1 MRRDLCVEVKNK
13 IHIAGGSIMSTKRRI
28 RRIIILG
35 VLVLLVFAII
45 KGITSNKDKITE
57 QQISYTEFLQMI
69 DTDTIDTIEIQE
81 GSTQVTAIDEEKPD
95 IRYLSKVPN
104 MEVLTEYVQ
113 GKILEGSEISFTVK
127 ETEQSASSIISNI
140 FSFVLLLWPILLIFM
155 MINSFKRMKNTMK
168 NSPLNSE
175 SFANVFG
182 GGEKHFE
189 KATKSNVTFKDIRGL
204 DEEINEVAEIVDFIK
219 NPEKYR
225 ALGAKVP
232 KGVLLDGAPGTGKT
246 LLAKAIAGEADI
258 SFIAT
263 SGSSFVEKYV
273 GVGASRVRALFEEA
287 RKNAPCIIFIDEI
300 DAVGAKRDDGG
311 GYSEHNQ
318 TLEQLLAEMDG
329 FTERTNIVVIA
340 ATNRLSSLDP
350 ALIRPGRFDRK
361 ITVHLPDRKGREE
374 ILKLHGANKPFD
386 ETVRFDKVAYNT
398 AGFSGASLEN
408 LLNEAALVAA
418 RKSKKAISDEDIN
431 EAMMKI
437 QVGLKKSGRV
447 ISEKERRLT
456 AVHEA
461 GHAIV
466 SLFLE
471 TQANLKEVC
480 IIPRGSAG
488 GYTLHDTVEDKNYI
502 SKTELNERLVCL
514 LGGKAAEAV
523 VLGDIS
529 TGPSNDLKVATE
541 TAREMIIYYGM
552 DDEIGPISFAGAS
565 STELGIFGTET
576 MSVIGNKI
584 AEMVKKAENDAK
596 DLITKHRELLD
607 QLVARLLEQ
616 ETVSGEEIEAMFKA
630 YQK

>member
-1 MRRDLCVEVKNK
+1 MNAR
-13 IHIAGGSIMSTKRRI
+13 RRI
-28 RRIIILG
+28 RRILILG
-35 VLVLLVFAII
+35 LLLVTIVGLV
-45 KGITSNKDKITE
+45 KLITSDHDKITD
-57 QQISYTEFLQMI
+57 QQISYAELLQMI
-69 DTDTIDTIEIQE
+69 DTGTVDTVEIQE
-81 GSTQVTAIDEEKPD
+81 GTTRVTATDNEKPE
-95 IRYLSKVPN
+95 IRYIIKVPN
-104 MEVLTEYVQ
+104 QEVFTEYVQ
-113 GKILEGSEISFTVK
+113 GKILEGTEIGFNVT
-127 ETEQSASSIISNI
+127 EIEQSAGTVISSIL
-140 FSFVLLLWPILLIFM
+140 SFIMLLWPFLMLLMLF
-155 MINSFKRMKNTMK
+155 SSLKRMRRNMSGNNTPPMGG
-168 NSPLNSE
+168 E
-175 SFANVFG
+175 SFANIFG
-182 GGEKHFE
+182 NGEKHFE

-204 DEEINEVAEIVDFIK
+204 DEEIKEVAEIVDFIK
-219 NPEKYR
+219 NPGKYT
-225 ALGAKVP
+225 ALGANVP
-232 KGVLLDGAPGTGKT
+232 KGILLDGAPGTGKT
-246 LLAKAIAGEADI
+246 LLAKAIAGEANI
-258 SFIAT
+258 HFIET
-263 SGSSFVEKYV
+263 TGSSFVEKYV

-287 RKNAPCIIFIDEI
+287 RKHAPCIIFIDEI
-300 DAVGAKRDDGG
+300 DAVGARRDDGG

-329 FTERTNIVVIA
+329 FTGRSGIIVIA

-386 ETVRFDKVAYNT
+386 ETVDFKKVAYNT

-418 RKSKKAISDEDIN
+418 RKSKAMISNEDIN
-431 EAMMKI
+431 EALMKI

-456 AVHEA
+456 AVHES
-461 GHAIV
+461 GHALV

-502 SKTELNERLVCL
+502 SKKELSERLICL
-514 LGGKAAEAV
+514 LAGKAAEAL

-552 DDEIGPISFAGAS
+552 DDDIGPISFAGSS

-576 MSVIGNKI
+576 MSIIGKKI
-584 AEMVKKAENDAK
+584 AEMVKDAESKAK
-596 DLITKHRELLD
+596 DLITEHRNLLD
-607 QLVARLLEQ
+607 DLVAKLLEQ
-616 ETVSGEEIEAMFKA
+616 ETVSGEEIETMFKA
-630 YQK
+630 YKANQE

>member
-1 MRRDLCVEVKNK
+1 MR
-13 IHIAGGSIMSTKRRI
+13 TKRRI
-28 RRIIILG
+28 TRILILG
-35 VLVLLVFAII
+35 ILFVLIFALV
-45 KGITSNKDKITE
+45 KGIISNKDKITD
-57 QQISYTEFLQMI
+57 QQISYTEFLQLI
-69 DTDTIDTIEIQE
+69 DNDTIDTIEMQD
-81 GSTQVTAIDEEKPD
+81 GSTIVIATDTEKPD
-95 IRYLSKVPN
+95 IRYKSKVPN

-113 GKILEGSEISFTVK
+113 GKILEGSKISLTVK
-127 ETEQSASSIISNI
+127 ETEQDAGSVISNI
-140 FSFVLLLWPILLIFM
+140 FSFILLLWPLI
-155 MINSFKRMKNTMK
+155 MIIFLFQSFKRFRNNMK
-168 NSPLNSE
+168 NSPMNSE
-175 SFANVFG
+175 SFASVFG

-204 DEEINEVAEIVDFIK
+204 DEEIHEVAEIVDFIK

-273 GVGASRVRALFEEA
+273 GVGASRVRSLFEEA

-418 RKSKKAISDEDIN
+418 RKSKKTISDEDIN

-456 AVHEA
+456 AVHES
-461 GHAIV
+461 GHALV

-502 SKTELNERLVCL
+502 SKTELRERLTCL
-514 LGGKAAEAV
+514 LGGKAAESV

-565 STELGIFGTET
+565 STELGIFGTDT

-584 AEMVKKAENDAK
+584 AEMVKKAENEAK
-596 DLITKHRELLD
+596 DLITKHRVLLD
-607 QLVARLLEQ
+607 SLVDMLLEK
-616 ETVSGEEIEAMFKA
+616 ETVSGEEIEAMYKA
-630 YQK
+630 YLANQE

>member
-1 MRRDLCVEVKNK
+1 
-13 IHIAGGSIMSTKRRI
+13 MSTKRRI
-28 RRIIILG
+28 RRI
-35 VLVLLVFAII
+35 LVL
-45 KGITSNKDKITE
+45 GILILAVIAVIRFIGNDKDKIVD

-69 DTDTIDTIEIQE
+69 DSGTIDTIEMNE
-81 GSTQVTAIDEEKPD
+81 GSTQITAFDNENTG

-104 MEVLTEYVQ
+104 IEVITEYVQ
-113 GKILEGSEISFTVK
+113 GKILEGSEINFAVK
-127 ETEQSASSIISNI
+127 AAEQSGANVISNI
-140 FSFVLLLWPILLIFM
+140 LSFILMLWPLFLIFM
-155 MINSFKRMKNTMK
+155 LFSSLNRMRKHMG
-168 NSPLNSE
+168 NSPMGGGE

-189 KATKSNVTFKDIRGL
+189 KATKSNVTFKDIKGL
-204 DEEINEVAEIVDFIK
+204 DEEIKEVAEIVDFMK
-219 NPEKYR
+219 NPDKYR
-225 ALGAKVP
+225 ALGAKIP

-273 GVGASRVRALFEEA
+273 GVGASRVRSLFEEA
-287 RKNAPCIIFIDEI
+287 RKHAPCIIFIDEI

-386 ETVRFDKVAYNT
+386 ETVQFSKVAYNT

-418 RKSKKAISDEDIN
+418 RKSKKTISEEDIN

-437 QVGLKKSGRV
+437 QVGLRKSGRV

-471 TQANLKEVC
+471 TQSNLKEVC

-502 SKTELNERLVCL
+502 TKTELKERLVCL

-565 STELGIFGTET
+565 STDLGIFGTDT

-584 AEMVKKAENDAK
+584 TEMVKKAETEAK
-596 DLITKHRELLD
+596 DLITKNRELLD
-607 QLVARLLEQ
+607 ELVEKLLEK
-616 ETVSGEEIEAMFKA
+616 ETVSGEEIEAMYEA

>member
-1 MRRDLCVEVKNK
+1 MT
-13 IHIAGGSIMSTKRRI
+13 TKRRI
-28 RRIIILG
+28 KRILILG
-35 VLVLLVFAII
+35 VLILLIFAII
-45 KGITSNKDKITE
+45 KGVTSNKDKITD
-57 QQISYTEFLQMI
+57 QQISYTEFIQLI
-69 DTDTIDTIEIQE
+69 DNNTIDTIEMQD
-81 GSTQVTAIDEEKPD
+81 GSTIVIATDTEKPD
-95 IRYLSKVPN
+95 IRYKSKVPN

-113 GKILEGSEISFTVK
+113 GKILEGSKISLSVK
-127 ETEQSASSIISNI
+127 ETEKDAGSVISNI
-140 FSFVLLLWPILLIFM
+140 LSFILLLWPIFM
-155 MINSFKRMKNTMK
+155 ILFLFHSFKRFRNNMK
-168 NSPLNSE
+168 NSPMNSE

-204 DEEINEVAEIVDFIK
+204 DEEIHEVAEIVDFIK

-273 GVGASRVRALFEEA
+273 GVGASRVRSLFEEA

-386 ETVRFDKVAYNT
+386 ETVKFDKVAYNT

-418 RKSKKAISDEDIN
+418 RKSKKTISDEDIN

-456 AVHEA
+456 AVHES
-461 GHAIV
+461 GHALV

-488 GYTLHDTVEDKNYI
+488 GYTLHDTVEDKNYV
-502 SKTELNERLVCL
+502 SKTELKERLTCL
-514 LGGKAAEAV
+514 LGGKAAESV

-596 DLITKHRELLD
+596 DLITKHRVLLD
-607 QLVARLLEQ
+607 ELVDLLLEK
-616 ETVSGEEIEAMFKA
+616 ETVSGEEIEAMYKA
-630 YQK
+630 YMTNQE

>member
-1 MRRDLCVEVKNK
+1 MRAR
-13 IHIAGGSIMSTKRRI
+13 RRI
-28 RRIIILG
+28 RRILILG
-35 VLVLLVFAII
+35 LLLVVVFGVV
-45 KGITSNKDKITE
+45 KLITSDKNKITD
-57 QQISYTEFLQMI
+57 QQISYTELLQMI

-81 GSTQVTAIDEEKPD
+81 GSTKVTATDNEKND
-95 IRYLSKVPN
+95 VRFIAKIPN
-104 MEVLTEYVQ
+104 QEVFTEYVQ
-113 GKILEGSEISFTVK
+113 SKILEGSKIGFNVK
-127 ETEQSASSIISNI
+127 ETEQSAGNVISNI
-140 FSFVLLLWPILLIFM
+140 LSFVLMLWPFLMLILL
-155 MINSFKRMKNTMK
+155 FKSLKRFKKNMSG
-168 NSPLNSE
+168 NMPPMGGE
-175 SFANVFG
+175 SFANIFG

-204 DEEINEVAEIVDFIK
+204 DEEIKEVAEIVDFIK

-225 ALGAKVP
+225 ALGANVP

-258 SFIAT
+258 HFIET
-263 SGSSFVEKYV
+263 TGSSFVEKYV
-273 GVGASRVRALFEEA
+273 GVGASRVRTLFEEA
-287 RKNAPCIIFIDEI
+287 RKHAPCIIFIDEI

-329 FTERTNIVVIA
+329 FTERTGIVVIA

-374 ILKLHGANKPFD
+374 ILKLHGGNKPFD
-386 ETVRFDKVAYNT
+386 ESVDFKKVAYNT

-418 RKSKKAISDEDIN
+418 RKSKSMISDEDIN
-431 EAMMKI
+431 EALMKI

-456 AVHEA
+456 AVHES
-461 GHAIV
+461 GHALV

-502 SKTELNERLVCL
+502 SKKELTERLVCL
-514 LGGKAAEAV
+514 LGGKAAESL

-565 STELGIFGTET
+565 STDLGIFGTDT

-584 AEMVKKAENDAK
+584 AEMVKKAEKDAK
-596 DLITKHRELLD
+596 DLITTHRVLLDELVELL
-607 QLVARLLEQ
+607 LER
-616 ETVSGEEIEAMFKA
+616 ETVSGEEIESMYKA
-630 YQK
+630 YMANQE

>member
-1 MRRDLCVEVKNK
+1 MNK
-13 IHIAGGSIMSTKRRI
+13 KRRI
-28 RRIIILG
+28 KRIIILG
-35 VLVLLVFAII
+35 VLILIVVAAVKAIV
-45 KGITSNKDKITE
+45 GTPDKITE
-57 QQISYTEFLQMI
+57 QQISYTELLQMI
-69 DTDTIDTIEIQE
+69 DTNTIDTIEIQE
-81 GSTQVTAIDEEKPD
+81 GSTEITATDTEKPD
-95 IRYLSKVPN
+95 TRYLSKVPN
-104 MEVLTEYVQ
+104 IEVLTEYVQ

-127 ETEQSASSIISNI
+127 ETEQNAGNVISNI
-140 FSFVLLLWPILLIFM
+140 LSFVLLLWPIFLIFM
-155 MINSFKRMKNTMK
+155 LFNSFKRLKRSMGNPPMGGG
-168 NSPLNSE
+168 E

-204 DEEINEVAEIVDFIK
+204 DEEIKEVAEIVDFIK

-273 GVGASRVRALFEEA
+273 GVGASRVRSLFEEA

-374 ILKLHGANKPFD
+374 ILKLHGTNKPFD
-386 ETVRFDKVAYNT
+386 ETVSFSKVAYNT

-418 RKSKKAISDEDIN
+418 RKSKKMISDEDIN

-502 SKTELNERLVCL
+502 SKTELSERLVCL

-584 AEMVKKAENDAK
+584 AEMVKKAESEAK
-596 DLITKHRELLD
+596 DLINKHRKLLD
-607 QLVARLLEQ
+607 QLVTKLLEQ
-616 ETVSGEEIEAMFKA
+616 ETVSGEEIEAMYEA
-630 YQK
+630 YKK

>member
-1 MRRDLCVEVKNK
+1 M
-13 IHIAGGSIMSTKRRI
+13 
-28 RRIIILG
+28 
-35 VLVLLVFAII
+35 
-45 KGITSNKDKITE
+45 
-57 QQISYTEFLQMI
+57 
-69 DTDTIDTIEIQE
+69 
-81 GSTQVTAIDEEKPD
+81 
-95 IRYLSKVPN
+95 
-104 MEVLTEYVQ
+104 
-113 GKILEGSEISFTVK
+113 
-127 ETEQSASSIISNI
+127 
-140 FSFVLLLWPILLIFM
+140 LWPILLIIM
-155 MINSFKRMKNTMK
+155 MFNSFKRLKKNMG
-168 NSPLNSE
+168 NSPFGNSE

-182 GGEKHFE
+182 GGDKHFE

-204 DEEINEVAEIVDFIK
+204 DEEINEVTEIVDFIK

-258 SFIAT
+258 SFIST
-263 SGSSFVEKYV
+263 SSSSFVEKYV
-273 GVGASRVRALFEEA
+273 GVGASRVRSLFEEA

-300 DAVGAKRDDGG
+300 DAVGAKRDDSA

-318 TLEQLLAEMDG
+318 TLEQLLTEMDG

-418 RKSKKAISDEDIN
+418 RKSKKMISEEDIN

-437 QVGLKKSGRV
+437 QVGLKKAGRI
-447 ISEKERRLT
+447 ISEKEKRLT

-502 SKTELNERLVCL
+502 SKKELSERLVCL
-514 LGGKAAEAV
+514 LGGKAAEAI

-552 DDEIGPISFAGAS
+552 DDDIGPISFAGAS
-565 STELGIFGTET
+565 STDLGIFGTET

-584 AEMVKKAENDAK
+584 AEMVKNAEKEAK
-596 DLITKHRELLD
+596 DLITTHRELLD
-607 QLVARLLEQ
+607 ELVAKLLEQ
-616 ETVSGEEIEAMFKA
+616 ETVSGEEIEAMYKA

>member
-1 MRRDLCVEVKNK
+1 MR
-13 IHIAGGSIMSTKRRI
+13 AKRRI
-28 RRIIILG
+28 RRILILG
-35 VLVLLVFAII
+35 LLVALVVGGI
-45 KGITSNKDKITE
+45 KLILSDKDKITD
-57 QQISYTEFLQMI
+57 QQISYTELLQMI
-69 DTDTIDTIEIQE
+69 DTGTIDTIEIQE
-81 GSTQVTAIDEEKPD
+81 SSTQITATDNEKPD
-95 IRYLSKVPN
+95 IRYLIKIPN
-104 MEVLTEYVQ
+104 IEVFTEYVQ
-113 GKILEGSEISFTVK
+113 GKILEGSKIGFNVK
-127 ETEQSASSIISNI
+127 PTEQSAGTVISNI
-140 FSFVLLLWPILLIFM
+140 LSIVLMLWPIFMLLLLF
-155 MINSFKRMKNTMK
+155 NSFKRFKRNMSNNMPPM
-168 NSPLNSE
+168 NGE
-175 SFANVFG
+175 SFANIFG

-189 KATKSNVTFKDIRGL
+189 KATKSDVTFKDIRGL
-204 DEEINEVAEIVDFIK
+204 DEEIKEVSEIVDFIK

-225 ALGAKVP
+225 ALGANIP
-232 KGVLLDGAPGTGKT
+232 RGVLLDGAPGTGKT

-258 SFIAT
+258 HFIET
-263 SGSSFVEKYV
+263 TGSSFVEKYV
-273 GVGASRVRALFEEA
+273 GVGASRVRTLFEEA
-287 RKNAPCIIFIDEI
+287 RKHAPCIIFIDEI

-329 FTERTNIVVIA
+329 FTDRSGIVVIA

-386 ETVRFDKVAYNT
+386 ETVKFDKVAYNT

-418 RKSKKAISDEDIN
+418 RKCKKMISEEDIN
-431 EAMMKI
+431 EALMKI

-456 AVHEA
+456 AVHES
-461 GHAIV
+461 GHALV
-466 SLFLE
+466 SLFLK

-502 SKTELNERLVCL
+502 SKTELTERLVCL
-514 LGGKAAEAV
+514 LGGKAAESV

-565 STELGIFGTET
+565 STDLGIFGTET
-576 MSVIGNKI
+576 MSVVGNKI

-596 DLITKHRELLD
+596 DLITKHRQLLD
-607 QLVARLLEQ
+607 DIVELLLEQ
-616 ETVSGEEIEAMFKA
+616 ETVSGEEIDAMFKA
-630 YQK
+630 YMSNQE

>member
-1 MRRDLCVEVKNK
+1 MRAR
-13 IHIAGGSIMSTKRRI
+13 RRI
-28 RRIIILG
+28 RRILILG
-35 VLVLLVFAII
+35 LLLVVVFGVV
-45 KGITSNKDKITE
+45 KLITSDKDKITD
-57 QQISYTEFLQMI
+57 QQISYTELLQMI
-69 DTDTIDTIEIQE
+69 DTNTIDTIEIQE
-81 GSTQVTAIDEEKPD
+81 GSTKITATDNEKPD
-95 IRYLSKVPN
+95 IRYLIKIPN
-104 MEVLTEYVQ
+104 IEVFTEYVQ
-113 GKILEGSEISFTVK
+113 GKILDGSQIGFNVK
-127 ETEQSASSIISNI
+127 ETEQDAGSVISNI
-140 FSFVLLLWPILLIFM
+140 LSFVLMLWPILMLFM
-155 MINSFKRMKNTMK
+155 LFQSFKRFKRNMNNM
-168 NSPLNSE
+168 PPMGGGE
-175 SFANVFG
+175 FANIFG

-204 DEEINEVAEIVDFIK
+204 DEEIKEVSEIVDFIK

-225 ALGAKVP
+225 ALGATVP
-232 KGVLLDGAPGTGKT
+232 RGVLLDGTPGTGKT

-258 SFIAT
+258 HFIET
-263 SGSSFVEKYV
+263 TGSSFVEKYV
-273 GVGASRVRALFEEA
+273 GVGASRVRTLFEEA
-287 RKNAPCIIFIDEI
+287 RKHAPCIIFIDEI

-329 FTERTNIVVIA
+329 FTDRTGIVVIA

-386 ETVRFDKVAYNT
+386 ETVRFDKIAYNT

-418 RKSKKAISDEDIN
+418 RKSKKKISEEDIY
-431 EAMMKI
+431 EALMKI

-447 ISEKERRLT
+447 ISEKARRLT
-456 AVHEA
+456 AVHES
-461 GHAIV
+461 GHALV

-488 GYTLHDTVEDKNYI
+488 GYTLHNTVEDKNYI
-502 SKTELNERLVCL
+502 SKTELSERLVCL
-514 LGGKAAEAV
+514 LGGKAAEAL

-552 DDEIGPISFAGAS
+552 DDDIGPISFAGAS
-565 STELGIFGTET
+565 STELGIFGTDT
-576 MSVIGNKI
+576 MSVVGNKI
-584 AEMVKKAENDAK
+584 AEMVKKAETQAK
-596 DLITKHRELLD
+596 DLITKHRVLLD
-607 QLVARLLEQ
+607 TLVETLLEQ
-616 ETVSGEEIEAMFKA
+616 ETVSGEEIEAMYKA
-630 YQK
+630 YMANQE

>member
-1 MRRDLCVEVKNK
+1 MNAR
-13 IHIAGGSIMSTKRRI
+13 RRI
-28 RRIIILG
+28 RRILILG
-35 VLVLLVFAII
+35 LLLVTIVGLV
-45 KGITSNKDKITE
+45 KLITSDHDKITD
-57 QQISYTEFLQMI
+57 QQISYAELLQMI
-69 DTDTIDTIEIQE
+69 DTGTVDTVEIQE
-81 GSTQVTAIDEEKPD
+81 GTTRVTATDNEKPE
-95 IRYLSKVPN
+95 IRYIIKVPN
-104 MEVLTEYVQ
+104 QEVFTEYVQ
-113 GKILEGSEISFTVK
+113 GKILEGTEIGFNVT
-127 ETEQSASSIISNI
+127 EIEQSAGTVISSIL
-140 FSFVLLLWPILLIFM
+140 SFIMLLWPFLMLLMLF
-155 MINSFKRMKNTMK
+155 SSLKRMRRNMSGNNTPPMGG
-168 NSPLNSE
+168 E
-175 SFANVFG
+175 SFANIFG
-182 GGEKHFE
+182 NGEKHFE

-204 DEEINEVAEIVDFIK
+204 DEEIKEVAEIVDFIK
-219 NPEKYR
+219 NPGKYT
-225 ALGAKVP
+225 ALGANVP

-246 LLAKAIAGEADI
+246 LLAKAIAGEANI
-258 SFIAT
+258 HFIET
-263 SGSSFVEKYV
+263 TGSSFVEKYV

-287 RKNAPCIIFIDEI
+287 RKHAPCIIFIDEI
-300 DAVGAKRDDGG
+300 DAVGARRDDGG

-329 FTERTNIVVIA
+329 FTGRSGIIVIA

-386 ETVRFDKVAYNT
+386 ETVDFKKVAYNT

-418 RKSKKAISDEDIN
+418 RKSKAMISNEDIN
-431 EAMMKI
+431 EALMKI

-456 AVHEA
+456 AVHES
-461 GHAIV
+461 GHALV

-502 SKTELNERLVCL
+502 SKKELSERLVCL
-514 LGGKAAEAV
+514 LAGKAAEAL

-552 DDEIGPISFAGAS
+552 DDDIGPISFAGSS
-565 STELGIFGTET
+565 STELGIFGTDT
-576 MSVIGNKI
+576 MSIIGKKI
-584 AEMVKKAENDAK
+584 AEMVKDAESKAK
-596 DLITKHRELLD
+596 DLITEHRNLLD
-607 QLVARLLEQ
+607 DLVAKLLEQ
-616 ETVSGEEIEAMFKA
+616 ETVSGEEIETMFKA
-630 YQK
+630 YKANQE

>member
-1 MRRDLCVEVKNK
+1 MR
-13 IHIAGGSIMSTKRRI
+13 TKRRI
-28 RRIIILG
+28 KRILILG
-35 VLVLLVFAII
+35 IIFVLAFAII
-45 KGITSNKDKITE
+45 KGVISNKDKITE
-57 QQISYTEFLQMI
+57 ETISYTELLQMI
-69 DTDTIDTIEIQE
+69 DTNTIDTIEIQE
-81 GSTQVTAIDEEKPD
+81 GSTKVTAIDNEKPD
-95 IRYLSKVPN
+95 IRYLIKVPN
-104 MEVLTEYVQ
+104 QEVFTEYIQ
-113 GKILEGSEISFTVK
+113 SKILDGSKIGFTVK
-127 ETEQSASSIISNI
+127 DSQQDTASIISSI
-140 FSFVLLLWPILLIFM
+140 LSFILMLWPVLMFFLLFK
-155 MINSFKRMKNTMK
+155 SFKRFKKSMGNNTPPM
-168 NSPLNSE
+168 SGE
-175 SFANVFG
+175 SFANIFA

-189 KATKSNVTFKDIRGL
+189 KATKSNVTFRDIRGL
-204 DEEINEVAEIVDFIK
+204 DEEIKEVAEIVDFIK

-225 ALGAKVP
+225 ALGANVP

-258 SFIAT
+258 HFIET
-263 SGSSFVEKYV
+263 TGSSFVEKYV
-273 GVGASRVRALFEEA
+273 GVGASRVRTLFEEA
-287 RKNAPCIIFIDEI
+287 RKHAPCIIFIDEI

-318 TLEQLLAEMDG
+318 TLEQLLSEMDG
-329 FTERTNIVVIA
+329 FTDRSGIIVIA

-386 ETVRFDKVAYNT
+386 ETVKFDKVAYNT

-418 RKSKKAISDEDIN
+418 RKSKRTISEEDIN
-431 EAMMKI
+431 EALMKI

-456 AVHEA
+456 AVHES
-461 GHAIV
+461 GHALV

-502 SKTELNERLVCL
+502 SKTELKERLVCL
-514 LGGKAAEAV
+514 LGGKAAESI

-565 STELGIFGTET
+565 STELGIFGTDT
-576 MSVIGNKI
+576 MSVVGNKI

-596 DLITKHRELLD
+596 DLITKHRKLLD
-607 QLVARLLEQ
+607 ELVAILLEQ
-616 ETVSGEEIEAMFKA
+616 ETVSGEEIEAIYKA
-630 YQK
+630 YMANQE

>member
-1 MRRDLCVEVKNK
+1 
-13 IHIAGGSIMSTKRRI
+13 MSTKRRI
-28 RRIIILG
+28 TRIIILG
-35 VLVLLVFAII
+35 IVLIAICSFI
-45 KGITSNKDKITE
+45 KIATNNKE
-57 QQISYTEFLQMI
+57 QVKKVQISYTELLQKI
-69 DTDTIDTIEIQE
+69 DSGTIDTIEISE
-81 GSTQVTAIDEEKPD
+81 SSTQIMATNSEDPNVHYI
-95 IRYLSKVPN
+95 SKVPSISI
-104 MEVLTEYVQ
+104 LTEHLQ
-113 GKILEGSEISFTVK
+113 KKILDGSNINLTVK
-127 ETEQSASSIISNI
+127 SAENTGIDIFSNILSII
-140 FSFVLLLWPILLIFM
+140 LMLWPFMLIFM
-155 MINSFKRMKNTMK
+155 AFNSFKRMKRDLRNIPPIGG
-168 NSPLNSE
+168 NE
-175 SFANVFG
+175 AFANIFG

-189 KATKSNVTFKDIRGL
+189 KASKSNVTFKDVKGL
-204 DEEINEVAEIVDFIK
+204 DEEIKEVSEIVDFIK
-219 NPEKYR
+219 NPRKYR

-232 KGVLLDGAPGTGKT
+232 KGILLDGEPGTGKT
-246 LLAKAIAGEADI
+246 LLAKAMAGEADI
-258 SFIAT
+258 NFIST

-273 GVGASRVRALFEEA
+273 GVGASRVRSLFEEA

-300 DAVGAKRDDGG
+300 DAVGAKRDDSGG
-311 GYSEHNQ
+311 TSEHNQ

-329 FTERTNIVVIA
+329 FTERTNIIVIA

-361 ITVHLPDRKGREE
+361 ITIHLPDRKGREE

-386 ETVRFDKVAYNT
+386 ESVRFDKVAYNT

-408 LLNEAALVAA
+408 LLNEAAIVAA
-418 RKSKKAISDEDIN
+418 RKSKEVISEEDIT
-431 EAMMKI
+431 EAMMRI
-437 QVGLKKSGRV
+437 QVGLKKSGRL
-447 ISEKERRLT
+447 ISEKEKRLT

-502 SKTELNERLVCL
+502 TKTELKERLICL
-514 LGGKAAEAV
+514 LGGKAAEAI

-565 STELGIFGTET
+565 QTELGIFGSAT
-576 MSVIGNKI
+576 MSGIGNKI
-584 AEMVKKAENDAK
+584 ADLVKEAESNAK
-596 DLITKHRELLD
+596 DIINDHRELLD
-607 QLVARLLEQ
+607 ELVEKLLEQ
-616 ETVSGEEIEAMFKA
+616 ETVSGEEIEAMLKKH
-630 YQK
+630 QK

>member
-1 MRRDLCVEVKNK
+1 MR
-13 IHIAGGSIMSTKRRI
+13 AKRRI
-28 RRIIILG
+28 KRIIILG
-35 VLVLLVFAII
+35 VLVLLVFAIV
-45 KGITSNKDKITE
+45 KGVTSSKEKITE

-69 DTDTIDTIEIQE
+69 DSDTIDTIEMQE
-81 GSTQVTAIDEEKPD
+81 SSTQVTAIDDENPN
-95 IRYLSKVPN
+95 IHYLSKVPN
-104 MEVLTEYVQ
+104 IEVFTEYVQ
-113 GKILEGSEISFTVK
+113 GKILEGSEISFNIK
-127 ETEQSASSIISNI
+127 ATEQSTSSIISNI
-140 FSFVLLLWPILLIFM
+140 LSVILMLWPILLIIM
-155 MINSFKRMKNTMK
+155 MFNSFKRLKKNMG
-168 NSPLNSE
+168 NSPFGNSE

-182 GGEKHFE
+182 GGDKHFE

-258 SFIAT
+258 SFIST

-273 GVGASRVRALFEEA
+273 GVGASRVRSLFEEA

-300 DAVGAKRDDGG
+300 DAVGAKRDDSA

-318 TLEQLLAEMDG
+318 TLEQLLTEMDG

-361 ITVHLPDRKGREE
+361 IIVHLPDRKGREE

-386 ETVRFDKVAYNT
+386 ETVKFDKVAYNT

-418 RKSKKAISDEDIN
+418 RKSKKMISEEDIN

-437 QVGLKKSGRV
+437 QVGLKKAGRI
-447 ISEKERRLT
+447 ISEKEKRLT

-502 SKTELNERLVCL
+502 SKKELSERLVCL
-514 LGGKAAEAV
+514 LGGKAAEAI

-552 DDEIGPISFAGAS
+552 DDDIGPISFAGAS
-565 STELGIFGTET
+565 STDLGIFGTET

-584 AEMVKKAENDAK
+584 AEMVKNAEKEAK
-596 DLITKHRELLD
+596 DLITTHRELLD
-607 QLVARLLEQ
+607 ELVARLLEQ
-616 ETVSGEEIEAMFKA
+616 ETVSGEEIEAMYKA

>member
-1 MRRDLCVEVKNK
+1 
-13 IHIAGGSIMSTKRRI
+13 MSTKRRI

-502 SKTELNERLVCL
+502 SKTELNERLICL

>member
-1 MRRDLCVEVKNK
+1 
-13 IHIAGGSIMSTKRRI
+13 MSTKRRI

-35 VLVLLVFAII
+35 VLLFAIFAVI
-45 KGITSNKDKITE
+45 KTTTGNKEKITE
-57 QQISYTEFLQMI
+57 VNISYTELLQAI
-69 DTDTIDTIEIQE
+69 DSQTIDTIEFQE
-81 GSTQVTAIDEEKPD
+81 GSTRVTASDSEN
-95 IRYLSKVPN
+95 PN
-104 MEVLTEYVQ
+104 THYIAKIPNTVVLTEYVQ
-113 GKILEGSEISFTVK
+113 EKILDGSEITFSVK
-127 ETEQSASSIISNI
+127 DTEKSSASVISDI
-140 FSFVLLLWPILLIFM
+140 LSFILMLWPILMIFM
-155 MINSFKRMKNTMK
+155 LFNSMKRIKKNMSQ
-168 NSPLNSE
+168 NGQMGNGE
-175 SFANVFG
+175 SFAGIFG
-182 GGEKHFE
+182 SGEKHFE
-189 KATKSNVTFKDIRGL
+189 KATKSDVTFKDIKGL
-204 DEEINEVAEIVDFIK
+204 DEEIKEVAEIVDFMK

-232 KGVLLDGAPGTGKT
+232 KGVLLDGEPGTGKT
-246 LLAKAIAGEADI
+246 LLAKAIAGEAGI
-258 SFIAT
+258 YFIAT
-263 SGSSFVEKYV
+263 SGSTFVEKYV
-273 GVGASRVRALFEEA
+273 GVGASRVRQLFDEA
-287 RKNAPCIIFIDEI
+287 RKKAPCIIFIDEI

-329 FTERTNIVVIA
+329 FTERSGIVVIA

-386 ETVRFDKVAYNT
+386 ETVKFDKVAYNT

-418 RKSKKAISDEDIN
+418 RKSKKVISEEDIN

-437 QVGLKKSGRV
+437 QVGLRKSGRV
-447 ISEKERRLT
+447 ISEKEKRLT

-461 GHAIV
+461 GHAVV

-488 GYTLHDTVEDKNYI
+488 GYTLHDTVEDKNYV
-502 SKTELNERLVCL
+502 SKKELTERLTCL
-514 LGGKAAEAV
+514 LGGKAAEAI

-552 DDEIGPISFAGAS
+552 DDDIGPISFAGAS
-565 STELGIFGTET
+565 TNELNIFGSST
-576 MSVIGNKI
+576 MSEIGNKI
-584 AEMVKKAENDAK
+584 TQMIKNAESSAQKIIND
-596 DLITKHRELLD
+596 HREFLD
-607 QLVARLLEQ
+607 ILVEKLLEQ
-616 ETVSGEEIEAMFKA
+616 ETVSGEEIEEMFASYIDNK
-630 YQK
+630 

>member
-1 MRRDLCVEVKNK
+1 MARKK
-13 IHIAGGSIMSTKRRI
+13 
-28 RRIIILG
+28 RRIIIILAITIITITI
-35 VLVLLVFAII
+35 FAIF
-45 KGITSNKDKITE
+45 KFGVNGTPKITE
-57 QQISYTEFLQMI
+57 EQISYTGFLQMI
-69 DTDTIDTIEIQE
+69 EDKKIDTLEMAENSSIISGFDQ
-81 GSTQVTAIDEEKPD
+81 DKPELV
-95 IRYLSKVPN
+95 YKSKIPS
-104 MEVLTEYVQ
+104 MDVLTEYIQ
-113 GKILEGSEISFTVK
+113 NESLEGNEITFTVLEEKNNISF
-127 ETEQSASSIISNI
+127 
-140 FSFVLLLWPILLIFM
+140 LDILLDLFPLIWLTLSIVFFVK
-155 MINSFKRMKNTMK
+155 MIKRAKKLFQTNST
-168 NSPLNSE
+168 SSSSSDTPA
-175 SFANVFG
+175 SFGNIFG
-182 GGEKHFE
+182 GGEKLFE
-189 KATKSNVTFKDIRGL
+189 KATKSDVTFENVKGL
-204 DEEINEVAEIVDFIK
+204 DEEISEVSEIVDFIK

-232 KGVLLDGAPGTGKT
+232 KGVLLDGEPGTGKT

-263 SGSSFVEKYV
+263 SGSNFVEKYV
-273 GVGASRVRALFEEA
+273 GVGAARIRSLFDEA

-300 DAVGAKRDDGG
+300 DAVGAKRDDCGG
-311 GYSEHNQ
+311 ASEHNQ

-386 ETVRFDKVAYNT
+386 ESVDFSKVAYNT
-398 AGFSGASLEN
+398 AGFSGAALEN

-418 RKSKKAISDEDIN
+418 RKSKNEISEEDIN

-437 QVGLKKSGRV
+437 QVGLKKSNRA
-447 ISEKERRLT
+447 ISEKEKKLV

-488 GYTLHDTVEDKNYI
+488 GYTLHNTVEDKNYI
-502 SKTELNERLVCL
+502 NKKELSERLICL
-514 LGGKAAEAV
+514 LGGKAAEAI

-541 TAREMIIYYGM
+541 TARDMIIYYGM
-552 DDEIGPISFAGAS
+552 DDEIGPISFAGSARS
-565 STELGIFGTET
+565 DLEIFGEATLGN
-576 MSVIGNKI
+576 IGLKI
-584 AEMVKKAENDAK
+584 SELVKNAEKTAA
-596 DLITKHRELLD
+596 DLITKHRPLLD
-607 QLVARLLEQ
+607 ELVTKLLEQ
-616 ETVSGEEIEAMFKA
+616 ETVSGEEIQEMLKS

>member
-1 MRRDLCVEVKNK
+1 
-13 IHIAGGSIMSTKRRI
+13 MSAKRRVK
-28 RRIIILG
+28 RILFLG
-35 VLVLLVFAII
+35 VLFLII
-45 KGITSNKDKITE
+45 FGITRFSAGNKEKIIE
-57 QQISYTEFLQMI
+57 EQISYTELLQMI
-69 DTDTIDTIEIQE
+69 DSETIDTIEMFE
-81 GSTQVTAIDEEKPD
+81 SSSQVTAIDLENPNTKY
-95 IRYLSKVPN
+95 ISNVPN

-113 GKILEGSEISFTVK
+113 GKILGGNNINFTVK
-127 ETEQSASSIISNI
+127 EPEQSGATILSNI
-140 FSFVLLLWPILLIFM
+140 LSIVLMLWPII
-155 MINSFKRMKNTMK
+155 MILMLFNSFKRMRKSMGTPPMGN
-168 NSPLNSE
+168 NE
-175 SFANVFG
+175 SFANIFG

-189 KATKSNVTFKDIRGL
+189 KATKSNVTFKDIKGL
-204 DEEINEVAEIVDFIK
+204 DEEIKEVAEIVDFLK
-219 NPEKYR
+219 SPEKYR
-225 ALGAKVP
+225 ALGAKIP

-263 SGSSFVEKYV
+263 SGSGFVEKYV
-273 GVGASRVRALFEEA
+273 GVGASRVRSLFEEA

-386 ETVRFDKVAYNT
+386 ETVKFDKVAYNT

-418 RKSKKAISDEDIN
+418 RKSKKVISEEDIN

-437 QVGLKKSGRV
+437 QVGLRKSGRV
-447 ISEKERRLT
+447 ISEKEKRLT

-461 GHAIV
+461 GHAVV

-502 SKTELNERLVCL
+502 TKTELKERLVCL

-552 DDEIGPISFAGAS
+552 DDDIGPISFAGAS
-565 STELGIFGTET
+565 STELGIFGTDT

-596 DLITKHRELLD
+596 ELITKHRKLLNELVD
-607 QLVARLLEQ
+607 KLLEQ
-616 ETVSGEEIEAMFKA
+616 ETVSGEEIEAM
-630 YQK
+630 YRSYIQE

>member
-1 MRRDLCVEVKNK
+1 MNAR
-13 IHIAGGSIMSTKRRI
+13 RRI
-28 RRIIILG
+28 RRMLILG
-35 VLVLLVFAII
+35 LLLVTIVGLV
-45 KGITSNKDKITE
+45 KLITSDHDKITD
-57 QQISYTEFLQMI
+57 QQISYAELLQMI
-69 DTDTIDTIEIQE
+69 DTGTVDTVEIQE
-81 GSTQVTAIDEEKPD
+81 GTTRVTATDNEKPE
-95 IRYLSKVPN
+95 IRYIIKVPN
-104 MEVLTEYVQ
+104 QEVFTEYVQ
-113 GKILEGSEISFTVK
+113 GKILEGTEIGFNVT
-127 ETEQSASSIISNI
+127 EIEQSAGTVISSIL
-140 FSFVLLLWPILLIFM
+140 SFIMLLWPFLMLLMLF
-155 MINSFKRMKNTMK
+155 SSLKRMRRNMSGNNTPPMGG
-168 NSPLNSE
+168 E
-175 SFANVFG
+175 SFANIFG
-182 GGEKHFE
+182 NGEKHFE

-204 DEEINEVAEIVDFIK
+204 DEEIKEVAEIVDFIK
-219 NPEKYR
+219 NPGKYT
-225 ALGAKVP
+225 ALGANVP

-246 LLAKAIAGEADI
+246 LLAKAIAGEANI
-258 SFIAT
+258 HFIET
-263 SGSSFVEKYV
+263 TGSSFVEKYV

-287 RKNAPCIIFIDEI
+287 RKHAPCIIFIDEI
-300 DAVGAKRDDGG
+300 DAVGARRDDGG

-329 FTERTNIVVIA
+329 FTGRSGIIVIA

-386 ETVRFDKVAYNT
+386 ETVDFKKVAYNT

-418 RKSKKAISDEDIN
+418 RKSKAMISNEDIN
-431 EAMMKI
+431 EALMKI

-456 AVHEA
+456 AVHES
-461 GHAIV
+461 GHALV

-502 SKTELNERLVCL
+502 SKKELSERLICL
-514 LGGKAAEAV
+514 LAGKAAEAL

-552 DDEIGPISFAGAS
+552 DDDIGPISFAGSS
-565 STELGIFGTET
+565 STELGIFGTDT
-576 MSVIGNKI
+576 MSIIGKKI
-584 AEMVKKAENDAK
+584 AEMVKDAESKAK
-596 DLITKHRELLD
+596 DLITEHRNLLD
-607 QLVARLLEQ
+607 DLVAKLLEQ
-616 ETVSGEEIEAMFKA
+616 ETVSGEEIETMFKA
-630 YQK
+630 YKANQE

>member
-1 MRRDLCVEVKNK
+1 MR
-13 IHIAGGSIMSTKRRI
+13 TKRRI
-28 RRIIILG
+28 TRILILG
-35 VLVLLVFAII
+35 ILFVLAFAII
-45 KGITSNKDKITE
+45 KGVISNKDKITD
-57 QQISYTEFLQMI
+57 QQISYTEFLQLI
-69 DTDTIDTIEIQE
+69 DSNTIDTIEMQD
-81 GSTQVTAIDEEKPD
+81 GSTVVFATDTEKPD
-95 IRYLSKVPN
+95 IRYKSKVPN

-113 GKILEGSEISFTVK
+113 GKILEGSKISLSVK
-127 ETEQSASSIISNI
+127 ETEQDAGSVINNI
-140 FSFVLLLWPILLIFM
+140 LSFILLLWPVFMLLFLFH
-155 MINSFKRMKNTMK
+155 SFKRFRNNMKNTPM
-168 NSPLNSE
+168 NGE

-189 KATKSNVTFKDIRGL
+189 KATKSNVTFKNIRGL
-204 DEEINEVAEIVDFIK
+204 DEEIHEVSEIVDFIK

-246 LLAKAIAGEADI
+246 LLAKAIAGEAGI

-273 GVGASRVRALFEEA
+273 GVGASRVRSLFEEA

-329 FTERTNIVVIA
+329 FTERTNVVVIA

-418 RKSKKAISDEDIN
+418 RKSKKTISDEDIN

-456 AVHEA
+456 AVHES
-461 GHAIV
+461 GHALV

-502 SKTELNERLVCL
+502 SKTELSERLTCL
-514 LGGKAAEAV
+514 LAGKAAESI

-565 STELGIFGTET
+565 STELGIFGTDT

-584 AEMVKKAENDAK
+584 AEMVKKAENEAK
-596 DLITKHRELLD
+596 DLITKHRVLLD
-607 QLVARLLEQ
+607 ELVDLLLEK
-616 ETVSGEEIEAMFKA
+616 ETVSGEEIEAMYNA
-630 YQK
+630 YTTNQE

>member
-1 MRRDLCVEVKNK
+1 MPTT
-13 IHIAGGSIMSTKRRI
+13 G
-28 RRIIILG
+28 
-35 VLVLLVFAII
+35 
-45 KGITSNKDKITE
+45 
-57 QQISYTEFLQMI
+57 
-69 DTDTIDTIEIQE
+69 
-81 GSTQVTAIDEEKPD
+81 
-95 IRYLSKVPN
+95 
-104 MEVLTEYVQ
+104 
-113 GKILEGSEISFTVK
+113 
-127 ETEQSASSIISNI
+127 
-140 FSFVLLLWPILLIFM
+140 
-155 MINSFKRMKNTMK
+155 NSFYLDKGYEGAQNASFIAEELPGYIHKTFGIEMKKENTII
-168 NSPLNSE
+168 
-175 SFANVFG
+175 G
-182 GGEKHFE
+182 GLSMGGYGAIHT
-189 KATKSNVTFKDIRGL
+189 AL
-204 DEEINEVAEIVDFIK
+204 AY
-219 NPEKYR
+219 PEKYR

-232 KGVLLDGAPGTGKT
+232 KGVLLDGEPGTGKT
-246 LLAKAIAGEADI
+246 LLAKAIAGEAGI
-258 SFIAT
+258 YFIAT

-273 GVGASRVRALFEEA
+273 GVGASRVRQLFDEA
-287 RKNAPCIIFIDEI
+287 RKKAPCIIFIDEI

-318 TLEQLLAEMDG
+318 TLEQLLTEMDG
-329 FTERTNIVVIA
+329 FTERSGIVVIA

-418 RKSKKAISDEDIN
+418 RKSKKVISEEDIN

-437 QVGLKKSGRV
+437 QVGLRKSGRV
-447 ISEKERRLT
+447 ISEKEKRLT

-461 GHAIV
+461 GHAVV

-488 GYTLHDTVEDKNYI
+488 GYTLHDTVEDKNYV
-502 SKTELNERLVCL
+502 SKKELTERLTCL
-514 LGGKAAEAV
+514 LGGKAAEAI

-552 DDEIGPISFAGAS
+552 DEDIGPISFAGAS
-565 STELGIFGTET
+565 ANELNIFGAST
-576 MSVIGNKI
+576 MSEIGNKI
-584 AEMVKKAENDAK
+584 SQMVKKAEETASEIIHD
-596 DLITKHRELLD
+596 HREFLD
-607 QLVARLLEQ
+607 ILVDKLLEQ
-616 ETVSGEEIEAMFKA
+616 ETVSGEEIEEMFASYICNK
-630 YQK
+630 

>member
-1 MRRDLCVEVKNK
+1 MNAR
-13 IHIAGGSIMSTKRRI
+13 RRI
-28 RRIIILG
+28 RRILILG
-35 VLVLLVFAII
+35 LLLVTIVGLV
-45 KGITSNKDKITE
+45 KLITSDHDKITD
-57 QQISYTEFLQMI
+57 QQISYAELLQMI
-69 DTDTIDTIEIQE
+69 DTGTVDTVEIQE
-81 GSTQVTAIDEEKPD
+81 GTTRVTATDNEKPE
-95 IRYLSKVPN
+95 IRYIIKVPN
-104 MEVLTEYVQ
+104 QEVFTEYVQ
-113 GKILEGSEISFTVK
+113 GKILEGTEIGFNVT
-127 ETEQSASSIISNI
+127 EIEQSAGTVISSIL
-140 FSFVLLLWPILLIFM
+140 SFIMLLWPFLMLLMLF
-155 MINSFKRMKNTMK
+155 SSLKRMRRNMSGNNTPPMGG
-168 NSPLNSE
+168 E
-175 SFANVFG
+175 SFANIFG
-182 GGEKHFE
+182 NGEKHFE

-204 DEEINEVAEIVDFIK
+204 DEEIKEVAEIVDFIK
-219 NPEKYR
+219 NPGKYT
-225 ALGAKVP
+225 ALGANVP

-246 LLAKAIAGEADI
+246 LLAKAIAGEANI
-258 SFIAT
+258 HFIET
-263 SGSSFVEKYV
+263 TGSSFVEKYV

-287 RKNAPCIIFIDEI
+287 RKHAPCIIFIDEI
-300 DAVGAKRDDGG
+300 DAVGARRDDGG

-329 FTERTNIVVIA
+329 FTGRSGIIVIA

-386 ETVRFDKVAYNT
+386 ETVDFKKVAYNT

-418 RKSKKAISDEDIN
+418 RKSKAMISNEDIN
-431 EAMMKI
+431 EALMKI

-447 ISEKERRLT
+447 ITEKERRLT
-456 AVHEA
+456 AVHES
-461 GHAIV
+461 GHALV

-502 SKTELNERLVCL
+502 SKKELSERLICL
-514 LGGKAAEAV
+514 LAGKAAEAL

-552 DDEIGPISFAGAS
+552 DDDIGPISFAGSS
-565 STELGIFGTET
+565 STELGIFGTDT
-576 MSVIGNKI
+576 MSIIGKKI
-584 AEMVKKAENDAK
+584 AEMVKDAESKAK
-596 DLITKHRELLD
+596 DLITEHRNLLD
-607 QLVARLLEQ
+607 DLVAKLLEQ
-616 ETVSGEEIEAMFKA
+616 ETVSGEEIETMFKA
-630 YQK
+630 YKANQE

>member
-1 MRRDLCVEVKNK
+1 MR
-13 IHIAGGSIMSTKRRI
+13 TKRRI
-28 RRIIILG
+28 TRILILG
-35 VLVLLVFAII
+35 ILFVLIFALV
-45 KGITSNKDKITE
+45 KGIISNKDKITD
-57 QQISYTEFLQMI
+57 QQISYTEFLQLI
-69 DTDTIDTIEIQE
+69 DNDTIDTIEMQDS
-81 GSTQVTAIDEEKPD
+81 STIVIATDTEKPD
-95 IRYLSKVPN
+95 ILYKSKVPN

-113 GKILEGSEISFTVK
+113 GKILEGSKISLTVK
-127 ETEQSASSIISNI
+127 ETEQDAGSVISNI
-140 FSFVLLLWPILLIFM
+140 FSFILLLWPFIMIIFLFR
-155 MINSFKRMKNTMK
+155 SFKRFRNNMK
-168 NSPLNSE
+168 NSPMNSE

-204 DEEINEVAEIVDFIK
+204 DEEIHEVAEIVDFIK

-273 GVGASRVRALFEEA
+273 GVGASRVRSLFEEA

-418 RKSKKAISDEDIN
+418 RKSKKTISDEDIN

-456 AVHEA
+456 AVHES
-461 GHAIV
+461 GHALV

-502 SKTELNERLVCL
+502 SKTELRERLTCL
-514 LGGKAAEAV
+514 LGGKAAESV

-565 STELGIFGTET
+565 STELGIFGTDT

-584 AEMVKKAENDAK
+584 AEMVKKAENEAK
-596 DLITKHRELLD
+596 DLITKHRVLLD
-607 QLVARLLEQ
+607 SLVDMLLEK
-616 ETVSGEEIEAMFKA
+616 ETVSGEEIEAMYKA
-630 YQK
+630 YLANQE

>member
-1 MRRDLCVEVKNK
+1 MNAR
-13 IHIAGGSIMSTKRRI
+13 RRI
-28 RRIIILG
+28 RRILILG
-35 VLVLLVFAII
+35 ILAVII
-45 KGITSNKDKITE
+45 FGVVKLITSDKNKITN
-57 QQISYTEFLQMI
+57 QQISYTELLQMI
-69 DTDTIDTIEIQE
+69 DTDAIDTIEMQE
-81 GSTQVTAIDEEKPD
+81 GSTQVTATNNEKPD
-95 IRYLSKVPN
+95 VRFIAKVPN
-104 MEVLTEYVQ
+104 QEVFTEYIQ
-113 GKILEGSEISFTVK
+113 GKILDGSKIAFNVK
-127 ETEQSASSIISNI
+127 ETEESAGNVISNI
-140 FSFVLLLWPILLIFM
+140 LSIVLMLWPILMVILLFK
-155 MINSFKRMKNTMK
+155 SLKRFKRNMSGNM
-168 NSPLNSE
+168 PPMGGE
-175 SFANVFG
+175 SFANIFG

-204 DEEINEVAEIVDFIK
+204 DEEIKEVSEIVDFIK

-225 ALGAKVP
+225 ALGATVP
-232 KGVLLDGAPGTGKT
+232 RGVLLDGTPGTGKT

-258 SFIAT
+258 HFIET
-263 SGSSFVEKYV
+263 TGSSFVEKYV
-273 GVGASRVRALFEEA
+273 GVGASRVRTLFEEA
-287 RKNAPCIIFIDEI
+287 RKHAPCIIFIDEI

-329 FTERTNIVVIA
+329 FTDRTGIVVIA

-374 ILKLHGANKPFD
+374 ILKLYGANKPFD
-386 ETVRFDKVAYNT
+386 ESVDFKKVAYNT

-418 RKSKKAISDEDIN
+418 RKSKKMISEEDIN
-431 EAMMKI
+431 EALMKI

-456 AVHEA
+456 AVHES
-461 GHAIV
+461 GHALV

-488 GYTLHDTVEDKNYI
+488 GYTLHDAVEDTNYI
-502 SKTELNERLVCL
+502 TKKELTERLICL
-514 LGGKAAEAV
+514 LGGKAAESV

-529 TGPSNDLKVATE
+529 TGPSNDLKVATK

-565 STELGIFGTET
+565 STDLGIFGTDT

-584 AEMVKKAENDAK
+584 AEMVKKAESEAK
-596 DLITKHRELLD
+596 DLIIKHRVLLD
-607 QLVARLLEQ
+607 ELVEMLLER
-616 ETVSGEEIEAMFKA
+616 ETVSGEEIEAMYRDYMA
-630 YQK
+630 QE

>member
-1 MRRDLCVEVKNK
+1 MNAR
-13 IHIAGGSIMSTKRRI
+13 RRI
-28 RRIIILG
+28 RRILILG
-35 VLVLLVFAII
+35 LLLVTIVGLV
-45 KGITSNKDKITE
+45 KLITSDHDKITD
-57 QQISYTEFLQMI
+57 QQISYAELLQMI
-69 DTDTIDTIEIQE
+69 DTGTVDTVEIQE
-81 GSTQVTAIDEEKPD
+81 GTTRVTATDNEKPE
-95 IRYLSKVPN
+95 IRYIIKVPN
-104 MEVLTEYVQ
+104 QEVFTEYVQ
-113 GKILEGSEISFTVK
+113 GKILEGTEIGFNVT
-127 ETEQSASSIISNI
+127 EIEQSAGTVISSIL
-140 FSFVLLLWPILLIFM
+140 SFIMLLWPFLMLLMLF
-155 MINSFKRMKNTMK
+155 SSLKRMRRNMSGNNTPPMGG
-168 NSPLNSE
+168 E
-175 SFANVFG
+175 SFANIFG
-182 GGEKHFE
+182 NGEKHFE

-204 DEEINEVAEIVDFIK
+204 DEEIKEVAEIVDFIK
-219 NPEKYR
+219 NPGKYT
-225 ALGAKVP
+225 ALGANVP

-246 LLAKAIAGEADI
+246 LLAKAIAGEANI
-258 SFIAT
+258 HFIET
-263 SGSSFVEKYV
+263 TGSSFVEKYV

-287 RKNAPCIIFIDEI
+287 RKHAPCIIFIDEI
-300 DAVGAKRDDGG
+300 DAVGARRDDGG

-329 FTERTNIVVIA
+329 FTGRSGIIVIA

-386 ETVRFDKVAYNT
+386 ETVDFKKVAYNT

-418 RKSKKAISDEDIN
+418 RKSKAMISNEDIN
-431 EAMMKI
+431 EALMKI

-456 AVHEA
+456 AVHES
-461 GHAIV
+461 GHALV

-502 SKTELNERLVCL
+502 SKKELSERLICL
-514 LGGKAAEAV
+514 LAGKAAEAL

-552 DDEIGPISFAGAS
+552 DDDIGPISFAGSS
-565 STELGIFGTET
+565 STELGIFGTDT
-576 MSVIGNKI
+576 MSIIGKKI
-584 AEMVKKAENDAK
+584 AEMVKDAESKAK
-596 DLITKHRELLD
+596 DLITEHRNLLD
-607 QLVARLLEQ
+607 DLVAKLLEQ
-616 ETVSGEEIEAMFKA
+616 ETVSGEEIETMFKA
-630 YQK
+630 YKANQE

>member
-1 MRRDLCVEVKNK
+1 MR
-13 IHIAGGSIMSTKRRI
+13 TKRRI
-28 RRIIILG
+28 RRILILG
-35 VLVLLVFAII
+35 VLILLIFAIV

-113 GKILEGSEISFTVK
+113 GKILEGSQISFTVK
-127 ETEQSASSIISNI
+127 ETEQSASSVISNI
-140 FSFVLLLWPILLIFM
+140 FSFILLLWPILLILM

-273 GVGASRVRALFEEA
+273 GVGASRVRSLFEEA

-408 LLNEAALVAA
+408 LLNESALVAA
-418 RKSKKAISDEDIN
+418 RKSKKTISDEDIN

-447 ISEKERRLT
+447 ISEKERHLT
-456 AVHEA
+456 AVHES

-488 GYTLHDTVEDKNYI
+488 GYTLHDTVEDKNYV
-502 SKTELNERLVCL
+502 SKTELRERLVCL
-514 LGGKAAEAV
+514 LGGKAAEAI

-552 DDEIGPISFAGAS
+552 DDDIGPISFAGAS

-584 AEMVKKAENDAK
+584 AEMVKKAESDAK
-596 DLITKHRELLD
+596 AIITEHRELFD
-607 QLVARLLEQ
+607 QLVAMLLEQ

>member
-1 MRRDLCVEVKNK
+1 MR
-13 IHIAGGSIMSTKRRI
+13 TKRRI
-28 RRIIILG
+28 TRILILG
-35 VLVLLVFAII
+35 ILFVLIFALV
-45 KGITSNKDKITE
+45 KGIISNKDKITD
-57 QQISYTEFLQMI
+57 QQISYTEFLQLI
-69 DTDTIDTIEIQE
+69 DNDTIDTIEMQDS
-81 GSTQVTAIDEEKPD
+81 STIVIATDTEKPD
-95 IRYLSKVPN
+95 ILYKSKVPN

-113 GKILEGSEISFTVK
+113 GKILEGSKISLTVK
-127 ETEQSASSIISNI
+127 ETEQDAGSVISNI
-140 FSFVLLLWPILLIFM
+140 FSFILLLWPFIMIIFLFR
-155 MINSFKRMKNTMK
+155 SFKRFRNNMK
-168 NSPLNSE
+168 NSPMNSE

-204 DEEINEVAEIVDFIK
+204 DEEIHEVAEIVDFIK

-273 GVGASRVRALFEEA
+273 GVGASRVRSLFEEA
-287 RKNAPCIIFIDEI
+287 RKNAPCIIFIDDI

-418 RKSKKAISDEDIN
+418 RKSKKTISDEDIN

-456 AVHEA
+456 AVHES
-461 GHAIV
+461 GHALV

-502 SKTELNERLVCL
+502 SKTELRERLTCL
-514 LGGKAAEAV
+514 LGGKAAESV

-565 STELGIFGTET
+565 STELGIFGTDT

-584 AEMVKKAENDAK
+584 AEMVKKAENEAK
-596 DLITKHRELLD
+596 DLITKHRVLLD
-607 QLVARLLEQ
+607 SLVDMLLEK
-616 ETVSGEEIEAMFKA
+616 ETVSGEEIEAMYKA
-630 YQK
+630 YLANQE